1 MPSLG
6 TLAVFAAVLAL
17 GCGSKSDKTP
27 ADSGVPRLQRQALD
41 HEHRLKK
48 LEAKGEVEHDKIAER
63 LARLGKDA
71 GLHGPIGPV
80 GPRGLRGEAGPK
92 GPKGDQG
99 PVGPRG
105 PAGPRGEIGKP
116 GPPGPQGI
124 QGLQGPQGI
133 QGPQGPQGPKGPV
146 GPPGAY
152 SAKEDLTRRA
162 KKIAVAAGLVA
173 SAVVSC
179 DRVSDLVITGGC
191 SAQPIWS
198 AQLINNAPF
207 GMADRRVKAGWRCD
221 YRNTS
226 SKKTI
231 EVTAEVYCARKTS
244 R

>member
-1 MPSLG
+1 MR
-6 TLAVFAAVLAL
+6 VMAVLAL
-17 GCGSKSDKTP
+17 SWLLFGCGKKSETAP
-27 ADSGVPRLQRQALD
+27 ADSGVPQLRQQALNQ
-41 HEHRLKK
+41 EHRLKK
-48 LEAKGEVEHDKIAER
+48 LEARGEIDADKVAAR
-63 LARLGKDA
+63 LAQLGRDA
-71 GLHGPIGPV
+71 GLHGPV
-80 GPRGLRGEAGPK
+80 GPPGSRGLRGEAGPK
-92 GPKGDQG
+92 GATGTQG
-99 PVGPRG
+99 PVGPPG
-105 PAGPRGEIGKP
+105 PAGPRGEVGKP

-152 SAKEDLTRRA
+152 SGKEDLTRRA

-179 DRVSDLVITGGC
+179 DRPSDLVIAGGC
-191 SAQPIWS
+191 SATPIWS

-226 SKKTI
+226 VKKSI
-231 EVTAEVYCARKTS
+231 EVTAEVYCARKTA